1 MVTAIAIVVRYSKEY
16 VRKTILI
23 PKPPNCDET
32 GDDDDDVLGMKL
44 FITIITIVPTECL
57 PG

>member
-1 MVTAIAIVVRYSKEY
+1 MVTAIIDIIVRYCFAKEY

-32 GDDDDDVLGMKL
+32 GDDDVRRHE
-44 FITIITIVPTECL
+44 IIHYHYYYHSTY
-57 PG
+57 